1 MRYGGSVGERQRR
14 YEGLLLDLMGVLTSD
29 LFEGYRS
36 FSAAES
42 LPEDALVEFLT
53 KDPEGHRLLVDVER
67 GAIGQRDFELGI
79 GRKFGIDGER
89 LVERVWD
96 HLRPEP
102 LLLEFVRRAR
112 RHGIKAG
119 LLSNSLGTEPYNACV
134 AWNLVDEFDTLVI
147 SGEVGLRKPDPEI
160 FQLAVKRL
168 AVLAEACVFVDDM
181 EHNLGAAREAGLT
194 VVHHTE
200 ASKTIVEL
208 ESLFAHVLKSQH
220 EPVPNASG
228 E

>member
-1 MRYGGSVGERQRR
+1 M
-14 YEGLLLDLMGVLTSD
+14 MGVLTSD
-29 LFEGYRS
+29 LFDGYRS

-42 LPEDALVEFLT
+42 LPDDALVDFLT

-67 GAIGQRDFELGI
+67 GVIGQRDFELGI
-79 GRKFGIDGER
+79 GRRFGIDGER

-96 HLRPEP
+96 YLRPEP

-112 RHGIKAG
+112 SHGIKAG

-134 AWNLVDEFDTLVI
+134 AWNLVDEFDSLVI

-160 FQLAVKRL
+160 FELAVKRL
-168 AVLAEACVFVDDM
+168 AVPAEACVFVDDM
-181 EHNLGAAREAGLT
+181 EHNLGPAREAGLT
-194 VVHHTE
+194 VVRHTE
-200 ASKTIVEL
+200 ASKTIAEL
-208 ESLFAHVLKSQH
+208 ERLFGNVLNSQQ
-220 EPVPNASG
+220 ETVPRVSI